1 MAARL
6 APPYIPGMSRSI
18 HKWMGAVVAVALSGL
33 LTACVAAAAGG
44 AGAAGGYYFTSRGVG
59 STIQG
64 NVDEVAARAQTVFA
78 EENIAVESSKSEN
91 GGDKR
96 ELEGHKNDLDVTI
109 KLERSGPGQ
118 VKAEIG
124 ARKNLVEWD
133 KDYAQRLMDHLVKGT
148 QAASR

>member
-1 MAARL
+1 R
-6 APPYIPGMSRSI
+6 
-18 HKWMGAVVAVALSGL
+18 WMGAVVAVAFSGL

-59 STIQG
+59 STIAG
-64 NVDEVAARAQTVFA
+64 NIDEVAARAQSVLA
-78 EENIAVESSKSEN
+78 EEKIPVETSKTEN

-96 ELEGHKNDLDVTI
+96 ELGGHKNDPDGTI
-109 KLERSGPGQ
+109 KVGRSGPNG

-133 KDYAQRLMDHLVKGT
+133 KDYAQRLMDRLVKGN